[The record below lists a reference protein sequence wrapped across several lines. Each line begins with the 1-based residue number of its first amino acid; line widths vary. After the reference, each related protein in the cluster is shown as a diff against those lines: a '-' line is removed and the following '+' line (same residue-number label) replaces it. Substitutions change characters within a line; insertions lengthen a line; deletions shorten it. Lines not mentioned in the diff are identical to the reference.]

1 MKKTFLGIS
10 SAIFF
15 VCMLIFPKTVL
26 HGAEAGLLLWFQ
38 IILPTL
44 FPFLLLSN
52 FLLLTG
58 NIYYITNFFG
68 SFISCI
74 FGVSKPSSYCIL
86 VGFLCGYPL
95 GAKTVADFV
104 RKSIISQEEGRYLLS
119 FCNNTSPSF
128 IMNYLVLKTLCRED
142 LLVPTLFILFFT
154 PYLISL
160 FERRYHKFSIS
171 SNSTLAIQTDW
182 SLTFLD
188 QAIIDSFESLLKVGG
203 YILLFSILLMLC
215 RQIPFQHWS
224 FQFIFSSLEITNGL
238 PLIMKLPL
246 PFHMRYA
253 SAVGLTAFG
262 GFCSIAQ
269 TKCMLHE
276 TGLSI
281 RSYTKQK
288 LAAAL
293 TASLL
298 CILYCKLKFI
308 LTSML

>member
-10 SAIFF
+10 SVMFF
-15 VCMLIFPKTVL
+15 ICMLIFPKTVL
-26 HGAEAGLLLWFQ
+26 HGAEEGLLLWFQ

-68 SFISCI
+68 NFISHI
-74 FGVSKPSSYCIL
+74 FGVSRPSSYCIL

-104 RKSIISQEEGRYLLS
+104 RRNLISQEEGRYLLS

-142 LLVPTLFILFFT
+142 LLVPTIFILFFT

-160 FERRYHKFSIS
+160 FERRYHRFSIS
-171 SNSTLAIQTDW
+171 SDSALTLHPDW
-182 SLTFLD
+182 SLTFLE
-188 QAIIDSFESLLKVGG
+188 QAIMDSFEALLKVGG
-203 YILLFSILLMLC
+203 YILLFSVLLMLC
-215 RQIPFQHWS
+215 RQIPFQHWLIQL
-224 FQFIFSSLEITNGL
+224 FFSSLEITNGL

-246 PFHMRYA
+246 SFHIRYIA
-253 SAVGLTAFG
+253 TVGLTAFG

-269 TKCMLHE
+269 TQCMLHG

-308 LTSML
+308 FASIL